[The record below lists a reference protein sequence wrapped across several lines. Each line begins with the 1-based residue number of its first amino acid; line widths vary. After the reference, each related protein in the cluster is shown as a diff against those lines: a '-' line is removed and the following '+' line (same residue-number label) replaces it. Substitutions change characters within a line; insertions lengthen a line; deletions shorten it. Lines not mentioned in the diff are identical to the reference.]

1 MLNLLTKTKKN
12 KENKIKERNTAQ
24 KQINQLKL
32 VWSFSFGLYVH
43 SKLRF
48 TLI

>member
-1 MLNLLTKTKKN
+1 MLNLLTKTKNN

-32 VWSFSFGLYVH
+32 V
-43 SKLRF
+43 
-48 TLI
+48 